1 MCNVSLFESEELVK
15 RLNPLDLTQAGKRSW
30 IDQVTVAVNE
40 FILQNISLLKCY
52 FHLTQAGK
60 RSWIDQVT
68 VVRVIYQILLGCE
81 ILENVPIFILQN
93 ISLLSCYL
101 LSKSI
106 RKCNGDV

>member
-30 IDQVTVAVNE
+30 IDQVIVAVNE
-40 FILQNISLLKCY
+40 FIVLSLLKCY

-93 ISLLSCYL
+93 ISLVSCYL
-101 LSKSI
+101 LTKSI
-106 RKCNGDV
+106 PKCIGDV